1 MFSSLD
7 GMLVFRSLV
16 LDFKERDALCLDLYF
31 STLIP
36 ATALSIKP
44 NMSSTLPFQNRLRLM
59 GALCT
64 FGSALRVS
72 YASSAYTK
80 VLEMTNKSVLP

>member
-1 MFSSLD
+1 M
-7 GMLVFRSLV
+7 
-16 LDFKERDALCLDLYF
+16 
-31 STLIP
+31 
-36 ATALSIKP
+36 
-44 NMSSTLPFQNRLRLM
+44 RLM

>member
-36 ATALSIKP
+36 APALSIKP

-80 VLEMTNKSVLP
+80 GLEMTNKSVLP

>member
-36 ATALSIKP
+36 APALSIKP
-44 NMSSTLPFQNRLRLM
+44 NMSSTLLFQNRLRLM
-59 GALCT
+59 GAL

-80 VLEMTNKSVLP
+80 VLEMTNKSVLS